1 MSVETAPAA
10 QMTNQ
15 RRREAKERKR
25 AERLRL
31 RKARQLHAV
40 QCDQLLFEAELE
52 WRAKRMDRAE
62 RLLERVLRI
71 NASHAEAHLHLAEI
85 CFVTRRFQE
94 GFRQFERV
102 PVDGVPT
109 PLVFYA
115 ADASLAVGEFDRG
128 ETLAREFLR
137 RLGRG
142 QQAVPHRAAGKILID
157 QCRKGQRAAARAASA
172 AETGQADLYG
182 PGTPIVEV
190 ASGETQPRA
199 RAKVIR
205 EFARGRRT
213 PTPIGTEDRPAI
225 VGGGNPTAAPL
236 ATAPASE
243 GQDVAARHTLRS
255 RLQPCRSP
263 RSRRSR

>member
-52 WRAKRMDRAE
+52 WRAKRMGRAE

-102 PVDGVPT
+102 PVDGVP
-109 PLVFYA
+109 LVFYA

-137 RLGRG
+137 R
-142 QQAVPHRAAGKILID
+142 
-157 QCRKGQRAAARAASA
+157 
-172 AETGQADLYG
+172 
-182 PGTPIVEV
+182 
-190 ASGETQPRA
+190 
-199 RAKVIR
+199 
-205 EFARGRRT
+205 
-213 PTPIGTEDRPAI
+213 
-225 VGGGNPTAAPL
+225 
-236 ATAPASE
+236 
-243 GQDVAARHTLRS
+243 
-255 RLQPCRSP
+255 
-263 RSRRSR
+263 